1 MIPSWLGTSN
11 QWQNAVGP
19 ESFFLDQAEIVRHH
33 LGWRVDVMMPE
44 AKHKIKI
51 RRRRLP
57 PLRGIEITDLSFG
70 GELWMGYYPYLLP
83 RTARG
88 GWRKFG
94 ETLFRAYIKKH
105 GTPDAVWVQAI
116 QNAGYLA
123 MHLRDKFGIPYF
135 IHEHAQWYASEK
147 ASIFRRLRT
156 RKIANESLYCA
167 AVSSNQREAMVQQL
181 GISVEKLEVIHNP
194 LNLQFDSTPPL
205 PRNFNSERK
214 NQFVFISVG
223 RLVELKNFP
232 ALIDAFSQ
240 FARENSDARLI
251 IAGDGPEMPRLRAQ
265 IESLGLRDSIA
276 LTGWLDKDTL
286 RSQLLA
292 ADAFVAP
299 SRMETFGISL
309 VEAAAFGLPCASTK
323 VGIAKDIISDESG
336 VLLEGDSPEKIL
348 AGMKKIR
355 ANYSS
360 YNSSAIRQRTMQMF
374 SARAFCER
382 LRCLLQSRMA
392 K

>member
-11 QWQNAVGP
+11 QWQNAFGP

-44 AKHKIKI
+44 AKHKTKI

-70 GELWMGYYPYLLP
+70 GELWMGYYPYLFP
-83 RTARG
+83 RTTRG
-88 GWRKFG
+88 AWRHFG
-94 ETLFRAYIKKH
+94 ELLFRAYIKKR
-105 GTPDAVWVQAI
+105 GMPDAVWVQAI

-123 MHLRDKFGIPYF
+123 MQLREKYGVPYF
-135 IHEHAQWYASEK
+135 IHEHSKWYASEK
-147 ASIFRRLRT
+147 ASIFRRART
-156 RKIANESLYCA
+156 RKIADESLYCA
-167 AVSSNQREAMVQQL
+167 AVGGNQREAMVRQL
-181 GISVEKLEVIHNP
+181 GISAEKLEVIHNP
-194 LNLQFDSTPPL
+194 LNLQFDSAPPL

-214 NQFVFISVG
+214 NQFVFISAG

-240 FARENSDARLI
+240 FALENSDARLI
-251 IAGDGPEMPRLRAQ
+251 IAGDGSEMPRLRAQ

-276 LTGWLDKDTL
+276 LTGWLDKDSL
-286 RSQLLA
+286 RAQLLIA
-292 ADAFVAP
+292 NAFITP
-299 SRMETFGISL
+299 SQEEQCSIALME
-309 VEAAAFGLPCASTK
+309 AMACGLPCASTK
-323 VGIAKDIISDESG
+323 VGIAEDIISDEIG

-348 AGMKKIR
+348 AGMKKIH

-360 YNSSAIRQRTMQMF
+360 YNSSAIRERTMRMF
-374 SARAFCER
+374 PARAFCER
-382 LRCLLQSRMA
+382 LRCLLQNA
-392 K
+392 